1 MEYVIKK
8 KLNIR
13 KLREERGITQP
24 ELGKVCGVGYVA
36 VSRWENGQAEI
47 NTPTVL
53 KLAKFF
59 KVSTDVILQVKKI

>member
-1 MEYVIKK
+1 MEYKIKK
-8 KLNIR
+8 KENLR
-13 KLREERGITQP
+13 KLREERGLSQTA
-24 ELGKVCGVGYVA
+24 LGKVCKVGYIS

-53 KLAKFF
+53 RLAKFF